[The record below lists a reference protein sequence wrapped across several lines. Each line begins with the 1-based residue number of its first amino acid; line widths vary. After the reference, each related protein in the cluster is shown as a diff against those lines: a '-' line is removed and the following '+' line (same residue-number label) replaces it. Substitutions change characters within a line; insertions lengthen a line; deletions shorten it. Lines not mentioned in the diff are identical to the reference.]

1 MNIRAA
7 IRLTMQKTGPY
18 GLLLLSLF
26 FMISFRPFLD
36 GLVGATLLADIFL
49 SCVLLSGIYALSKQQ
64 LILHIA
70 CTLAFFIFL
79 FKVIYYVSG
88 NQRIFTVQTV
98 LSMLFIAQ
106 MLIMILRHILIE
118 KEITGD
124 LIMGGA
130 CAFVLLGLVWAFAYY
145 LLEIFEPNSFKGIEK
160 RSDDMWDFF
169 YYSFVTLTT
178 LGYGDIV
185 AVSKQA
191 RGLTVLEAII
201 GQLYLAIMIS
211 RLVSLHIA
219 EARHK

>member
-1 MNIRAA
+1 MNIRAIIQRA
-7 IRLTMQKTGPY
+7 MQKTGSY

-26 FMISFRPFLD
+26 LMISFRPFLD
-36 GLVGATLLADIFL
+36 GLVGAILLADIFL

-64 LILHIA
+64 LVLHIA
-70 CTLAFFIFL
+70 CVLAVLIFL
-79 FKVIYYVSG
+79 FKAVYYMSG
-88 NQRIFTVQTV
+88 NKHIFTVQIV
-98 LSMLFIAQ
+98 ISMLFIAQ
-106 MLIMILRHILIE
+106 MLIMILRHILTE
-118 KEITGD
+118 KEVTGD

-145 LLEIFEPNSFKGIEK
+145 LLEIYQPNSFKGIEE

-178 LGYGDIV
+178 VGYGDIL

-191 RGLTVLEAII
+191 RGLTVLEAVI

>member
-1 MNIRAA
+1 MNIRA
-7 IRLTMQKTGPY
+7 IIQRSMQKTGQY

-26 FMISFRPFLD
+26 FMISLRPFLD
-36 GLVGATLLADIFL
+36 GLVGAILLADIFL

-64 LILHIA
+64 LVLRTA
-70 CTLAFFIFL
+70 CALAFFIFL
-79 FKVIYYVSG
+79 FKIIYYISG
-88 NQRIFTVQTV
+88 NEHIFTVQIV

-106 MLIMILRHILIE
+106 MLIMILRHILTE
-118 KEITGD
+118 KEVTGD

-145 LLEIFEPNSFKGIEK
+145 LLEIYQPNSFKGIEE

-178 LGYGDIV
+178 LGYGDIL

-191 RGLTVLEAII
+191 RGLTILEAIV